1 MAVSALVPPRHRR
14 PARRL
19 ALLGGMTTW
28 GDCAEALRLLADPR
42 RLVQGPELARYER
55 EFAARIGVAHAVSFA
70 HGRIGLYAILRGLGV
85 GPGDEVLVPVPTH
98 VVVANAVRYTG
109 ARPIFVDCLPD
120 SWNVDL
126 RAAGAHVTSRTRA
139 LILQHTFGVPAD
151 IEGALALGR
160 RHDIPVV
167 EDCVHALAAR
177 HRGRPVGSFGRAA
190 FFSTE
195 ETKTISTTMGGMA
208 VTDDSVLATSLAR
221 MQARC
226 AWPQR
231 RLVGRYVLKLL
242 GYHVLT
248 QPRLH
253 RFTREVYEALGRR
266 NPLPAATSPAERRGE
281 RPVGY
286 EQRLGNAQA
295 VLALRQLRRLDA
307 NVAHRRRI
315 TEIYTE
321 GLGAA
326 STGPVLAEEGDEH
339 ALVRFPLHVP
349 DREAVAG
356 AIAPLAVP
364 GRWFTSVLEEAQ
376 SPALVGYREGSCPV
390 AEDAARHLL
399 NLPTHPRVKPSDA
412 RAIVAAAS
420 AALAAQ
426 QRDLVAAGG
435 G

>member
-1 MAVSALVPPRHRR
+1 MAVSAPELPRRRR

-42 RLVQGPELARYER
+42 RLVEGPELARYER

-70 HGRIGLYAILRGLGV
+70 HGRIGLYAILSGLGV

-109 ARPIFVDCLPD
+109 ARPVFVDCVPD

-126 RAAGAHVTSRTRA
+126 GAAEAQVTPRTRA

-160 RHDIPVV
+160 RHDIAVV

-195 ETKTISTTMGGMA
+195 ETKTISTTMGGVA
-208 VTDDSVLATSLAR
+208 VTDDAALARSLAET
-221 MQARC
+221 QARC
-226 AWPQR
+226 ARPER
-231 RLVGRYVLKLL
+231 HLVARYVLKLL

-253 RFTREVYEALGRR
+253 RYTREVYEAFGRR

-281 RPVGY
+281 RPPGY

-295 VLALRQLRRLDA
+295 ALALRQLGRLDA

-315 TEIYTE
+315 AEIYAE
-321 GLGAA
+321 GLGA
-326 STGPVLAEEGDEH
+326 SNGPVLAEEGDEH
-339 ALVRFPLHVP
+339 APVRFPLHVP
-349 DREAVAG
+349 DREAVAS
-356 AIAPLAVP
+356 AIAVFAVS

-376 SPALVGYREGSCPV
+376 SPALVGYRHGSCPV

-399 NLPTHPRVKPSDA
+399 NLPTHPRVKQSDA

-420 AALAAQ
+420 AALARQ

-435 G
+435 A

>member
-1 MAVSALVPPRHRR
+1 MAVSAPGLPRQRR

-28 GDCAEALRLLADPR
+28 GDCAEALGLLASPR
-42 RLVQGPELARYER
+42 RLVQGPEVARYER
-55 EFAARIGVAHAVSFA
+55 EFAVRIGVAHALSFA

-98 VVVANAVRYTG
+98 VVVANAVRYVG

-126 RAAGAHVTSRTRA
+126 RVAAAQVTSRTRA

-167 EDCVHALAAR
+167 EDCVHALGAR

-208 VTDDSVLATSLAR
+208 VTDDPALATSLAR

-226 AWPQR
+226 AWPER
-231 RLVGRYVLKLL
+231 RLVARYVLKLL
-242 GYHVLT
+242 GYHALT

-253 RFTREVYEALGRR
+253 RYTRDVYEALGRR

-281 RPVGY
+281 RPAGY

-295 VLALRQLRRLDA
+295 VLALRQLGRLDA

-315 TEIYTE
+315 AEIYAE
-321 GLGAA
+321 GLGTA
-326 STGPVLAEEGDEH
+326 SARSVLAEDADEH
-339 ALVRFPLHVP
+339 APVRFPLHVP
-349 DREAVAG
+349 DRESVAS

-376 SPALVGYREGSCPV
+376 SPALVGYQPGSCPV

-399 NLPTHPRVKPSDA
+399 NLPTHPRVRPSDA

-420 AALAAQ
+420 AALAPQ
-426 QRDLVAAGG
+426 QRDLVAAGDG
-435 G
+435 

>member
-1 MAVSALVPPRHRR
+1 
-14 PARRL
+14 
-19 ALLGGMTTW
+19 MTTW

-42 RLVQGPELARYER
+42 GLVQGPELARYER

-109 ARPIFVDCLPD
+109 ARPVFVDCLPD

-126 RAAGAHVTSRTRA
+126 GAAEAHVTSRTRA

-208 VTDDSVLATSLAR
+208 VTDDAALATSLAR

-226 AWPQR
+226 AWPER
-231 RLVGRYVLKLL
+231 RLVARYVLKLL
-242 GYHVLT
+242 GYHMLT
-248 QPRLH
+248 QPRIH
-253 RFTREVYEALGRR
+253 RYTREVYEALGRR
-266 NPLPAATSPAERRGE
+266 NPLPAATSHAERRGE
-281 RPVGY
+281 RPAGY

-295 VLALRQLRRLDA
+295 VLGLRQLGRLDA
-307 NVAHRRRI
+307 NIAHRRRI
-315 TEIYTE
+315 AEIYAE
-321 GLGAA
+321 GLGDA
-326 STGPVLAEEGDEH
+326 STGPVLAEDGDEH
-339 ALVRFPLHVP
+339 APVRFPFHVP
-349 DREAVAG
+349 DREAVAS
-356 AIAPLAVP
+356 AIALFAVP

-376 SPALVGYREGSCPV
+376 SPALVGYQDGSCPV

-420 AALAAQ
+420 AALAPQ